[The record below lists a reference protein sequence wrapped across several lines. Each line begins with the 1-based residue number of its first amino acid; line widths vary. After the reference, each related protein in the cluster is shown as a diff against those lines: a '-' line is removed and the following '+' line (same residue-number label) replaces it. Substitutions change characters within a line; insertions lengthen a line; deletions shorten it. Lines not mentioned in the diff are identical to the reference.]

1 MRKIRKKRLGED
13 MKPMG
18 KKRVITL
25 LCSLLLLSG
34 AAEAGAQ
41 SATKQTG
48 AKTKAATTAVTA
60 AKTQKN
66 AASNQMQLAADPV
79 PQIVKNISPSVV
91 GIIGRAPAGQTT
103 ADRNNLMHG
112 TGVIIRSNGWIVTN
126 AHVVNGLQSTV
137 VVTSDGKTYKITDT
151 YVDEISDLALIKIN
165 ASNLKPAVFAK
176 SAQSSQVGE
185 KVVAIGT
192 PISFSFRNSAT
203 VGVVSG
209 LNRAINASYR
219 LIQSDTAINPGNSG
233 GPLVNMKGEV
243 LGINSMKFSA
253 IGVENMG
260 FSIPSETV
268 QYVINQLFK
277 YGEVMRPSLGFNMEE
292 SWSAIVGLPTQD
304 PLTITKVVSDEA
316 KKAGI
321 RENDVL
327 YSIDGKRVTSV
338 VDINELFKSYMPG
351 QTVKLL
357 MQSDGDIVVRKLVL
371 SLDNGADSLYETA
384 AGDAGDEF

>member
-1 MRKIRKKRLGED
+1 
-13 MKPMG
+13 MG
-18 KKRVITL
+18 KKRVMIL
-25 LCSLLLLSG
+25 FCSLLLLSG
-34 AAEAGAQ
+34 AAQAGAQ
-41 SATKQTG
+41 
-48 AKTKAATTAVTA
+48 TA
-60 AKTQKN
+60 AKQGTAKAKTATAAAAAKNQKT
-66 AASNQMQLAADPV
+66 AAPNQLKVTADPV

-137 VVTSDGKTYKITDT
+137 VVTADGKTYKITDT

-176 SAQSSQVGE
+176 SAQSAQVGE

-253 IGVENMG
+253 VGVENMG

-277 YGEVMRPSLGFNMEE
+277 YGEVKRPSLGFSMEE

-304 PLTITKVVSDEA
+304 PLTITKVVSEEA

-327 YSIDGKRVTSV
+327 YSIDGKRVTSI
-338 VDINELFKSYMPG
+338 VDINELFKAYMPG

-371 SLDNGADSLYETA
+371 TAELGEDAIGEAA

>member
-1 MRKIRKKRLGED
+1 MILF
-13 MKPMG
+13 
-18 KKRVITL
+18 
-25 LCSLLLLSG
+25 CSLLLLSG
-34 AAEAGAQ
+34 AAQAGAQ
-41 SATKQTG
+41 TAAKQGTAK
-48 AKTKAATTAVTA
+48 AKTATTAAAVKNQKTA
-60 AKTQKN
+60 AP
-66 AASNQMQLAADPV
+66 NQLKVAADPV

-137 VVTSDGKTYKITDT
+137 VVTADGKTYKITDT

-176 SAQSSQVGE
+176 SAQSAQVGE

-253 IGVENMG
+253 VGVENMG

-277 YGEVMRPSLGFNMEE
+277 YGEVKRPSLGFSMEE

-304 PLTITKVVSDEA
+304 PLTITKVVSEEA

-327 YSIDGKRVTSV
+327 YSIDGKRVTSI
-338 VDINELFKSYMPG
+338 VDINELFKAYMPG

-371 SLDNGADSLYETA
+371 TAELGEDAIGEAA

>member
-1 MRKIRKKRLGED
+1 
-13 MKPMG
+13 MG
-18 KKRVITL
+18 KKRVMIL
-25 LCSLLLLSG
+25 FCSLLLLSG
-34 AAEAGAQ
+34 AAQAGAQ
-41 SATKQTG
+41 
-48 AKTKAATTAVTA
+48 TA
-60 AKTQKN
+60 AKQGTAKAKTATAAAAAKNQKT
-66 AASNQMQLAADPV
+66 AVPNQLKVAADPV
-79 PQIVKNISPSVV
+79 PQIVKDISPSVV

-112 TGVIIRSNGWIVTN
+112 TGVIIRPNGWIVTN

-137 VVTSDGKTYKITDT
+137 VVTADGKTYKITDT

-176 SAQSSQVGE
+176 SAQNAQVGE

-253 IGVENMG
+253 VGVENMG

-277 YGEVMRPSLGFNMEE
+277 YGEVKRPSLGFSMEE

-304 PLTITKVVSDEA
+304 PLTITKVVSEEA

-327 YSIDGKRVTSV
+327 YSIDGKRVTSI
-338 VDINELFKSYMPG
+338 VDINELFKAYMPG

-371 SLDNGADSLYETA
+371 TAELGEDAIGEAA

>member
-1 MRKIRKKRLGED
+1 

-18 KKRVITL
+18 KKRVILL
-25 LCSLLLLSG
+25 LCSLMLLSG

-41 SATKQTG
+41 SAV
-48 AKTKAATTAVTA
+48 KTQTA
-60 AKTQKN
+60 AKTKTTTTAAVKSQKN
-66 AASNQMQLAADPV
+66 TASTKVQVPVDPV
-79 PQIVKNISPSVV
+79 PQIVKNVSPSVV
-91 GIIGRAPAGQTT
+91 GIIGRSTDPADKT
-103 ADRNNLMHG
+103 AANRNNLTHG
-112 TGVIIRSNGWIVTN
+112 TGVIIKSNGWIVTN
-126 AHVVNGLQSTV
+126 AHVVKGLQSTV
-137 VVTSDGKTYKITDT
+137 VVTADGKTYKITDT
-151 YVDEISDLALIKIN
+151 YVDETSDLAVVKIN
-165 ASNLKPAVFAK
+165 ASNLVPAVFAK
-176 SAQSSQVGE
+176 SAQSALVGE

-243 LGINSMKFSA
+243 LGINSMKFA
-253 IGVENMG
+253 AVGVENMG
-260 FSIPSETV
+260 FSIPAETV

-292 SWSAIVGLPTQD
+292 SWSAIVGLPTDD
-304 PLTITKVVSDEA
+304 PLTITKVISDEA
-316 KKAGI
+316 RKAGI
-321 RENDVL
+321 HENDVL

-338 VDINELFKSYMPG
+338 VDINEMFKSYMPG

-371 SLDNGADSLYETA
+371 SQDSGASDDLPSDDS
-384 AGDAGDEF
+384 GDEF

>member
-1 MRKIRKKRLGED
+1 

-18 KKRVITL
+18 KKRVMIL
-25 LCSLLLLSG
+25 FCSLLLLSG
-34 AAEAGAQ
+34 AAQAGAQ
-41 SATKQTG
+41 
-48 AKTKAATTAVTA
+48 TA
-60 AKTQKN
+60 AKQGTAKAKTATAAAAVKNQKT
-66 AASNQMQLAADPV
+66 AAPNQLKVAADPV

-137 VVTSDGKTYKITDT
+137 VVTADGKTYKITDT

-176 SAQSSQVGE
+176 SAQSAQVGE

-253 IGVENMG
+253 VGVENMG

-277 YGEVMRPSLGFNMEE
+277 YGEVKRPSLGFSMEE

-304 PLTITKVVSDEA
+304 PLTITKVVSEEA

-327 YSIDGKRVTSV
+327 YSIDGKRVTSI
-338 VDINELFKSYMPG
+338 VDINELFKAYMPG

-371 SLDNGADSLYETA
+371 TAELGEDAIGEAA

>member
-1 MRKIRKKRLGED
+1 
-13 MKPMG
+13 MG
-18 KKRVITL
+18 KKRVMIL
-25 LCSLLLLSG
+25 FCSLLLLSG
-34 AAEAGAQ
+34 AAQAGAQ
-41 SATKQTG
+41 
-48 AKTKAATTAVTA
+48 TA
-60 AKTQKN
+60 AKQGAAKAKTATAAAAAKNQKT
-66 AASNQMQLAADPV
+66 AAPNQLKVAADPV

-137 VVTSDGKTYKITDT
+137 VVTADGKTYKITDT

-176 SAQSSQVGE
+176 SAQSAQVGE

-253 IGVENMG
+253 VGVENMG

-277 YGEVMRPSLGFNMEE
+277 YGEVKRPSLGFSMEE

-304 PLTITKVVSDEA
+304 PLTITKVVSEEA

-327 YSIDGKRVTSV
+327 YSIDGKRVTSI
-338 VDINELFKSYMPG
+338 VDINELFKAYMPG

-371 SLDNGADSLYETA
+371 TAELGEDAIGEAA

>member
-1 MRKIRKKRLGED
+1 
-13 MKPMG
+13 MG
-18 KKRVITL
+18 KKRVMIL
-25 LCSLLLLSG
+25 FCSLLLLSG
-34 AAEAGAQ
+34 AAQAGAQ
-41 SATKQTG
+41 
-48 AKTKAATTAVTA
+48 TA
-60 AKTQKN
+60 AKQGTAKAKTATAAAAAKNQKT
-66 AASNQMQLAADPV
+66 AVPNQLKVAADPV
-79 PQIVKNISPSVV
+79 PQIVKDISPSVV

-112 TGVIIRSNGWIVTN
+112 TGVIIRPNGWIVTN

-137 VVTSDGKTYKITDT
+137 VVTADGKTYKITDT

-176 SAQSSQVGE
+176 SAQNAQVGE

-253 IGVENMG
+253 VGVENMG

-277 YGEVMRPSLGFNMEE
+277 YGEVKRPSLGFSMEE

-304 PLTITKVVSDEA
+304 PLTITKVVSEEA

-327 YSIDGKRVTSV
+327 YSIDGKRVTSI
-338 VDINELFKSYMPG
+338 VDINELFKAYMPG

-371 SLDNGADSLYETA
+371 TAELGEDAIGEAA
-384 AGDAGDEF
+384 AGDGGDEF

>member
-1 MRKIRKKRLGED
+1 

-18 KKRVITL
+18 KKRVILL
-25 LCSLLLLSG
+25 LCSIMLLSG
-34 AAEAGAQ
+34 AVEAAAAAKPQ
-41 SATKQTG
+41 S
-48 AKTKAATTAVTA
+48 A
-60 AKTQKN
+60 AKTIPSTGAAVKGQKSSAN
-66 AASNQMQLAADPV
+66 TQVQVPTDPV
-79 PQIVKNISPSVV
+79 PQIVKDVSPSVV
-91 GIIGRAPAGQTT
+91 GIIGRATAQTEQMA

-151 YVDEISDLALIKIN
+151 YVDEASDLALIKIN
-165 ASNLKPAVFAK
+165 ASGLRPAVFAK
-176 SAQSSQVGE
+176 SAQNTQVGE

-192 PISFSFRNSAT
+192 PISFSLRNSAT

-209 LNRAINASYR
+209 MNRAVNATYR

-243 LGINSMKFSA
+243 LGINSMKFA
-253 IGVENMG
+253 AVGVENMG

-277 YGEVMRPSLGFNMEE
+277 YGEVRRPSLGVSMEE
-292 SWSAIVGLPTQD
+292 SWSALVGLPTQD

-327 YSIDGKRVTSV
+327 YSIDGKRVNSV

-357 MQSDGDIVVRKLVL
+357 MQSDGDIVIRKLVL
-371 SLDNGADSLYETA
+371 SEGVGMDNESA
-384 AGDAGDEF
+384 AGGEDDDEF

>member
-1 MRKIRKKRLGED
+1 

-18 KKRVITL
+18 KKRVMIL
-25 LCSLLLLSG
+25 FCSLLLLSG
-34 AAEAGAQ
+34 AAQAGAQ
-41 SATKQTG
+41 
-48 AKTKAATTAVTA
+48 TA
-60 AKTQKN
+60 AKQGTAKAKTATAAAAAKNQKTAVPN
-66 AASNQMQLAADPV
+66 PLKVAADPV
-79 PQIVKNISPSVV
+79 PQIVKDISPSVV

-112 TGVIIRSNGWIVTN
+112 TGVIIRPNGWIVTN

-137 VVTSDGKTYKITDT
+137 VVTADGKTYKITDT

-176 SAQSSQVGE
+176 SAQNAQVGE

-253 IGVENMG
+253 VGVENMG

-277 YGEVMRPSLGFNMEE
+277 YGEVKRPSLGFSMEE

-304 PLTITKVVSDEA
+304 PLTITKVVSEEA

-327 YSIDGKRVTSV
+327 YSIDGKRVTSI
-338 VDINELFKSYMPG
+338 VDINELFKAYMPG

-371 SLDNGADSLYETA
+371 TVELGEDAIGEA
-384 AGDAGDEF
+384 AAVDAGDEF

>member
-1 MRKIRKKRLGED
+1 
-13 MKPMG
+13 MG
-18 KKRVITL
+18 KKRVMIL
-25 LCSLLLLSG
+25 FCSLLLLSG
-34 AAEAGAQ
+34 AAQAGAQ
-41 SATKQTG
+41 
-48 AKTKAATTAVTA
+48 TA
-60 AKTQKN
+60 AKQGTAKAKTATAAAAAKNQKT
-66 AASNQMQLAADPV
+66 AAPNQLKVAADPV

-137 VVTSDGKTYKITDT
+137 VVTADGKTYKITDT

-176 SAQSSQVGE
+176 SAQSAQVGE

-253 IGVENMG
+253 VGVENMG

-277 YGEVMRPSLGFNMEE
+277 YGEVKRPSLGFSMEE

-304 PLTITKVVSDEA
+304 PLTITKVVSEEA

-327 YSIDGKRVTSV
+327 YSIDGKRVTSI
-338 VDINELFKSYMPG
+338 VDINELFKAYMPG

-371 SLDNGADSLYETA
+371 TAELGEDAIGEAA

>member
-1 MRKIRKKRLGED
+1 
-13 MKPMG
+13 MG
-18 KKRVITL
+18 KKRVVLL

-34 AAEAGAQ
+34 AAQAGAQ
-41 SATKQTG
+41 NAAKQGTAKSKTANVAAAAKKQT
-48 AKTKAATTAVTA
+48 
-60 AKTQKN
+60 N
-66 AASNQMQLAADPV
+66 AAVNQLQAAADPV

-151 YVDEISDLALIKIN
+151 YADEISDLALIKIN

-176 SAQSSQVGE
+176 SAQSAQVGE

-192 PISFSFRNSAT
+192 PVSFSFRNSAT

-209 LNRAINASYR
+209 LNRAINASYK

-260 FSIPSETV
+260 FSIPAETV
-268 QYVINQLFK
+268 QYVMDQLFK
-277 YGEVMRPSLGFNMEE
+277 YGEVKRPSLGFNMEE

-304 PLTITKVVSDEA
+304 PLTITKVVSEEA

-357 MQSDGDIVVRKLVL
+357 MQSDGDIVVRKLAL
-371 SLDNGADSLYETA
+371 TTDFGTDAIGEAA
-384 AGDAGDEF
+384 AGDSGDEF

>member
-1 MRKIRKKRLGED
+1 

-18 KKRVITL
+18 KKRVMIL
-25 LCSLLLLSG
+25 FCSLLLLSG
-34 AAEAGAQ
+34 AAQAGAQ
-41 SATKQTG
+41 TAAKQGTAK
-48 AKTKAATTAVTA
+48 AKTATTAAAVKNQKTA
-60 AKTQKN
+60 AP
-66 AASNQMQLAADPV
+66 NQLKVAADPV

-137 VVTSDGKTYKITDT
+137 VVTADGKTYKITDT

-176 SAQSSQVGE
+176 SAQSAQVGE

-253 IGVENMG
+253 VGVENMG

-277 YGEVMRPSLGFNMEE
+277 YGEVKRPSLGFSMEE

-304 PLTITKVVSDEA
+304 PLTITKVVSEEA

-327 YSIDGKRVTSV
+327 YSIDGKRVTSI
-338 VDINELFKSYMPG
+338 VDINELFKAYMPG

-371 SLDNGADSLYETA
+371 TAELGEDAIGEAA

>member
-1 MRKIRKKRLGED
+1 
-13 MKPMG
+13 MG
-18 KKRVITL
+18 KKRVMIL
-25 LCSLLLLSG
+25 FCSLLLLSG
-34 AAEAGAQ
+34 AAQAGAQ
-41 SATKQTG
+41 
-48 AKTKAATTAVTA
+48 TA
-60 AKTQKN
+60 AKQGTAKAKTATAAAAAKNQKT
-66 AASNQMQLAADPV
+66 AAPNQLKVAADPV

-137 VVTSDGKTYKITDT
+137 VVTADGKTYKITDT

-176 SAQSSQVGE
+176 SAQSAQVGE

-253 IGVENMG
+253 VGVENMG

-277 YGEVMRPSLGFNMEE
+277 YGEVKRPSLGFSMEE

-304 PLTITKVVSDEA
+304 PLTITKVVSEEA

-327 YSIDGKRVTSV
+327 YSIDGKRVTSI
-338 VDINELFKSYMPG
+338 VDINELFKAYMPG

-371 SLDNGADSLYETA
+371 TA
-384 AGDAGDEF
+384 ELGEDAIGEAVAGDAGDEF

>member
-1 MRKIRKKRLGED
+1 MLF
-13 MKPMG
+13 
-18 KKRVITL
+18 
-25 LCSLLLLSG
+25 CSLMLLGG

-41 SATKQTG
+41 SAVKTQTA
-48 AKTKAATTAVTA
+48 AKTKATTTAAV
-60 AKTQKN
+60 KNQKN
-66 AASNQMQLAADPV
+66 TASTKVQVPVDPV
-79 PQIVKNISPSVV
+79 PQIIKDVSPSVV
-91 GIIGRAPAGQTT
+91 GIIGRSTDPADK
-103 ADRNNLMHG
+103 AAANRNNLTHG
-112 TGVIIRSNGWIVTN
+112 TGVIIKSNGWIVTN

-137 VVTSDGKTYKITDT
+137 VVTADGKTYKITDT
-151 YVDEISDLALIKIN
+151 YVDETSDLAVVKIN
-165 ASNLKPAVFAK
+165 ASNLVPAVFAK
-176 SAQSSQVGE
+176 SAQSAQVGE

-243 LGINSMKFSA
+243 LGINSMKFA
-253 IGVENMG
+253 AVGVENMG
-260 FSIPSETV
+260 FSIPAETV

-277 YGEVMRPSLGFNMEE
+277 YGEVKRPSLGLNMEE
-292 SWSAIVGLPTQD
+292 SWSAIVGLPTDD
-304 PLTITKVVSDEA
+304 PLTITKVISDEA
-316 KKAGI
+316 RKAGI
-321 RENDVL
+321 HENDVL

-338 VDINELFKSYMPG
+338 VDINEMFKSYMPG

-371 SLDNGADSLYETA
+371 SQDSGENDDLPADDS
-384 AGDAGDEF
+384 GDEF

>member
-1 MRKIRKKRLGED
+1 MCINRKIRLGEQ

-18 KKRVITL
+18 KKRVAL
-25 LCSLLLLSG
+25 LFCSLMLLSG

-41 SATKQTG
+41 SA
-48 AKTKAATTAVTA
+48 AKTQTTAKSKSTAVTA
-60 AKTQKN
+60 VKSQQSTKVQVP
-66 AASNQMQLAADPV
+66 ADPV
-79 PQIVKNISPSVV
+79 PQIVKNVSPSVV
-91 GIIGRAPAGQTT
+91 GIIGRSTDPADKT
-103 ADRNNLMHG
+103 AANRNNLAHG
-112 TGVIIRSNGWIVTN
+112 TGVIIKSNGWIVTN

-151 YVDEISDLALIKIN
+151 YVDETSDLALVKIN
-165 ASNLKPAVFAK
+165 AANLQPAVFAK
-176 SAQSSQVGE
+176 SAQNAQVGE

-243 LGINSMKFSA
+243 LGINSMKFA
-253 IGVENMG
+253 AVGVENMG
-260 FSIPSETV
+260 FSIPAETV

-277 YGEVMRPSLGFNMEE
+277 YGEVKRPSLGFSMEE
-292 SWSAIVGLPTQD
+292 SWSAIVGLPTND
-304 PLTITKVVSDEA
+304 PLTITKVVSEEA

-327 YSIDGKRVTSV
+327 YSINGKRVTSV
-338 VDINELFKSYMPG
+338 VDINEMFKSYLPG
-351 QTVKLL
+351 QTVSLL
-357 MQSDGDIVVRKLVL
+357 MQSDGDIVTRKLVL
-371 SLDNGADSLYETA
+371 TQDSGSDENTA
-384 AGDAGDEF
+384 ADDAGDEF

>member
-1 MRKIRKKRLGED
+1 
-13 MKPMG
+13 MG
-18 KKRVITL
+18 KKRVMIL
-25 LCSLLLLSG
+25 FCSLLLLSG
-34 AAEAGAQ
+34 AAQAGAQ
-41 SATKQTG
+41 
-48 AKTKAATTAVTA
+48 TA
-60 AKTQKN
+60 AKQGTAKAKTATAAAAAKNQKT
-66 AASNQMQLAADPV
+66 AAPNQLNVAADPV

-137 VVTSDGKTYKITDT
+137 VVTADGKTYKITDT

-176 SAQSSQVGE
+176 SAQSAQVGE

-253 IGVENMG
+253 VGVENMG

-277 YGEVMRPSLGFNMEE
+277 YGEVKRPSLGFSMEE

-304 PLTITKVVSDEA
+304 PLTITKVVSEEA

-327 YSIDGKRVTSV
+327 YSIDGKRVTSI
-338 VDINELFKSYMPG
+338 VDINELFKAYMPG

-371 SLDNGADSLYETA
+371 TAELGEDAIGEAA

>member
-1 MRKIRKKRLGED
+1 

-18 KKRVITL
+18 KKRVIL
-25 LCSLLLLSG
+25 LFCSLMLLSG

-41 SATKQTG
+41 SAVKTQT
-48 AKTKAATTAVTA
+48 ATKTKATTTAAV
-60 AKTQKN
+60 KSQKN
-66 AASNQMQLAADPV
+66 KASTKVQVPVDPV
-79 PQIVKNISPSVV
+79 PQIVKNVSPSVV
-91 GIIGRAPAGQTT
+91 GIIGRSTDPADKT
-103 ADRNNLMHG
+103 AANRNNLTHG
-112 TGVIIRSNGWIVTN
+112 TGVIIKSNGWIVTN
-126 AHVVNGLQSTV
+126 AHVVKGLQSTV
-137 VVTSDGKTYKITDT
+137 VVTADGKTYKITDT
-151 YVDEISDLALIKIN
+151 YVDETSDLAVVKIN
-165 ASNLKPAVFAK
+165 ASNLVPAVFAK
-176 SAQSSQVGE
+176 SAQSAQVGE

-243 LGINSMKFSA
+243 LGINSMKFAA

-260 FSIPSETV
+260 FSIPAETV

-277 YGEVMRPSLGFNMEE
+277 YGEVKRPSLGFNMEE
-292 SWSAIVGLPTQD
+292 SWSAIVGLPTDD
-304 PLTITKVVSDEA
+304 PLTITKVISDEA
-316 KKAGI
+316 RKAGI
-321 RENDVL
+321 HENDVL

-338 VDINELFKSYMPG
+338 VDINEMFKSYMPG

-357 MQSDGDIVVRKLVL
+357 IQSDGDIVVRKLVL
-371 SLDNGADSLYETA
+371 SQDSGSNEDLPADDS
-384 AGDAGDEF
+384 GDEF

>member
-1 MRKIRKKRLGED
+1 

-18 KKRVITL
+18 KKRVMIL
-25 LCSLLLLSG
+25 FCSLLLLSG
-34 AAEAGAQ
+34 AAQAGAQ
-41 SATKQTG
+41 
-48 AKTKAATTAVTA
+48 TA
-60 AKTQKN
+60 AKQGTAKAKTATAAAAAKNQKT
-66 AASNQMQLAADPV
+66 AAPNQLKVTADPV

-137 VVTSDGKTYKITDT
+137 VVTADGKTYKITDT

-176 SAQSSQVGE
+176 SAQSAQVGE

-253 IGVENMG
+253 VGVENMG

-277 YGEVMRPSLGFNMEE
+277 YGEVKRPSLGFSMEE

-304 PLTITKVVSDEA
+304 PLTITKVVSEEA

-327 YSIDGKRVTSV
+327 YSIDGKRVTSI
-338 VDINELFKSYMPG
+338 VDINELFKAYMPG

-371 SLDNGADSLYETA
+371 TAELGEDAIGEAA

>member
-1 MRKIRKKRLGED
+1 

-18 KKRVITL
+18 KKRVIL
-25 LCSLLLLSG
+25 LFCSIMLLSG
-34 AAEAGAQ
+34 AAQAGAQ
-41 SATKQTG
+41 SATKSQSIAK
-48 AKTKAATTAVTA
+48 AKTSAITA
-60 AKTQKN
+60 AQSPKSTIVTQV
-66 AASNQMQLAADPV
+66 QVPADPV
-79 PQIVKNISPSVV
+79 PQIVKNVSPSVV
-91 GIIGRAPAGQTT
+91 GIIGRATAQAGQTAT
-103 ADRNNLMHG
+103 DRNNLAHG
-112 TGVIIRSNGWIVTN
+112 TGVVIKSNGWIVTN

-151 YVDEISDLALIKIN
+151 YVDETSDLALIKIN
-165 ASNLKPAVFAK
+165 ASNLHPAVFAK
-176 SAQSSQVGE
+176 SAQSAQVGE

-192 PISFSFRNSAT
+192 PISFSFRNSAS

-209 LNRAINASYR
+209 LNRAINGSYR

-233 GPLVNMKGEV
+233 GPLVDMKGEV
-243 LGINSMKFSA
+243 LGINSMKYA
-253 IGVENMG
+253 AVGVENMG

-277 YGEVMRPSLGFNMEE
+277 YGEVKRPYLGFSMEE
-292 SWSAIVGLPTQD
+292 SWSAMIGLPTQD
-304 PLTITKVVSDEA
+304 PLTITKVISDEA
-316 KKAGI
+316 KKADI

-357 MQSDGDIVVRKLVL
+357 MQSGGDIVERKLVL
-371 SLDNGADSLYETA
+371 SQDRSS
-384 AGDAGDEF
+384 GDEWTAGDEAGDES

>member
-1 MRKIRKKRLGED
+1 

-18 KKRVITL
+18 KKRVILL
-25 LCSLLLLSG
+25 LCSLMLLSG

-41 SATKQTG
+41 SASKSQTSV
-48 AKTKAATTAVTA
+48 KTKSTASVA
-60 AKTQKN
+60 AKSQK
-66 AASNQMQLAADPV
+66 SVVSTKVQIPADPV
-79 PQIVKNISPSVV
+79 PQIVKNVSPSVV
-91 GIIGRAPAGQTT
+91 GIIGRSTDPADKT
-103 ADRNNLMHG
+103 AANRNNLAHG
-112 TGVIIRSNGWIVTN
+112 TGVIIKSNGWIVTN
-126 AHVVNGLQSTV
+126 AHVVDGLQSTV
-137 VVTSDGKTYKITDT
+137 VVTADGKTYKITDT

-165 ASNLKPAVFAK
+165 ASNLQTAVFAK
-176 SAQSSQVGE
+176 SVQNAQVGE

-192 PISFSFRNSAT
+192 PVSFSFRNSAT

-243 LGINSMKFSA
+243 LGINSMKFA
-253 IGVENMG
+253 AVGVENMG
-260 FSIPSETV
+260 FSIPAETV

-277 YGEVMRPSLGFNMEE
+277 YGEVKRPSLGFSMEE

-304 PLTITKVVSDEA
+304 PLTITKIVSDEA

-338 VDINELFKSYMPG
+338 VDINEMFKSYMPG

-357 MQSDGDIVVRKLVL
+357 MQSDGDIVTRKLVL
-371 SLDNGADSLYETA
+371 TQGSGVDVSTLAD
-384 AGDAGDEF
+384 DDGDEF

>member
-1 MRKIRKKRLGED
+1 
-13 MKPMG
+13 MG
-18 KKRVITL
+18 KKRVMIL
-25 LCSLLLLSG
+25 FCSLLLLSG
-34 AAEAGAQ
+34 AAQAGAQ
-41 SATKQTG
+41 
-48 AKTKAATTAVTA
+48 TA
-60 AKTQKN
+60 AKQGTAKAKTATAAAAAKNQKTAVPN
-66 AASNQMQLAADPV
+66 PLKVAADPV
-79 PQIVKNISPSVV
+79 PQIVKDISPSVV

-112 TGVIIRSNGWIVTN
+112 TGVIIRPNGWIVTN

-137 VVTSDGKTYKITDT
+137 VVTADGKTYKITDT

-176 SAQSSQVGE
+176 SAQNAQVGE

-253 IGVENMG
+253 VGVENMG

-277 YGEVMRPSLGFNMEE
+277 YGEVKRPSLGFSMEE

-304 PLTITKVVSDEA
+304 PLTITKVVSEEA

-327 YSIDGKRVTSV
+327 YSIDGKRVTSI
-338 VDINELFKSYMPG
+338 VDINELFKAYMPG

-371 SLDNGADSLYETA
+371 TVELGEDAIGEA
-384 AGDAGDEF
+384 AAVDAGDEF

>member
-1 MRKIRKKRLGED
+1 
-13 MKPMG
+13 MG
-18 KKRVITL
+18 KKRVMIL
-25 LCSLLLLSG
+25 FCSLLLLSG
-34 AAEAGAQ
+34 AAQAGAQ
-41 SATKQTG
+41 
-48 AKTKAATTAVTA
+48 TA
-60 AKTQKN
+60 AKQGTAKAKTATAAAAVKNQKT
-66 AASNQMQLAADPV
+66 AAPNQLKVAADPV

-137 VVTSDGKTYKITDT
+137 VVTADGKTYKITDT

-176 SAQSSQVGE
+176 SAQSAQVGE

-253 IGVENMG
+253 VGVENMG

-277 YGEVMRPSLGFNMEE
+277 YGEVKRPSLGFSMEE

-304 PLTITKVVSDEA
+304 PLTITKVVSEEA

-327 YSIDGKRVTSV
+327 YSIDGKRVTSI
-338 VDINELFKSYMPG
+338 VDINELFKAYMPG

-371 SLDNGADSLYETA
+371 TAELGEDAIGEAA

>member
-1 MRKIRKKRLGED
+1 
-13 MKPMG
+13 MG
-18 KKRVITL
+18 KKRVMIL
-25 LCSLLLLSG
+25 FCSLLLLSG
-34 AAEAGAQ
+34 AAQAGAQ
-41 SATKQTG
+41 
-48 AKTKAATTAVTA
+48 TA
-60 AKTQKN
+60 AKQGTAKAKTATAAAAAKNQKT
-66 AASNQMQLAADPV
+66 AAPNQLKVAADPV

-112 TGVIIRSNGWIVTN
+112 TGVIIRPNGWIVTN

-137 VVTSDGKTYKITDT
+137 VVTADGKTYKITDT

-176 SAQSSQVGE
+176 SAQNAQVGE

-253 IGVENMG
+253 VGVENMG

-277 YGEVMRPSLGFNMEE
+277 YGEVKRPSLGFSMEE

-304 PLTITKVVSDEA
+304 PLTITKVVSEEA

-327 YSIDGKRVTSV
+327 YSIDGKRVTSI
-338 VDINELFKSYMPG
+338 VDINELFKAYMPG

-371 SLDNGADSLYETA
+371 TAELGEDAIGEAA

>member
-1 MRKIRKKRLGED
+1 
-13 MKPMG
+13 MG
-18 KKRVITL
+18 KKRVMIL
-25 LCSLLLLSG
+25 FCSLLLLSG
-34 AAEAGAQ
+34 AAQAGAQ
-41 SATKQTG
+41 
-48 AKTKAATTAVTA
+48 TA
-60 AKTQKN
+60 AKQGTAKAKTATAAAAAKNQKTAVPN
-66 AASNQMQLAADPV
+66 PLKVAADPV
-79 PQIVKNISPSVV
+79 PQIVKDISPSVV

-112 TGVIIRSNGWIVTN
+112 TGVIIRPNGWIVTN

-137 VVTSDGKTYKITDT
+137 VVTADGKTYKITDT

-176 SAQSSQVGE
+176 SAQNAQVGE

-253 IGVENMG
+253 VGVENMG

-277 YGEVMRPSLGFNMEE
+277 YGEVKRPSLGFSMEE

-304 PLTITKVVSDEA
+304 PLTITKVVSEEA

-327 YSIDGKRVTSV
+327 YSIDGKRVTSI
-338 VDINELFKSYMPG
+338 VDINELFKAYMPG

-371 SLDNGADSLYETA
+371 TAELGEGAIGEA
-384 AGDAGDEF
+384 AAVDAGDEF

>member
-1 MRKIRKKRLGED
+1 

>member
-1 MRKIRKKRLGED
+1 

-18 KKRVITL
+18 KKRVMIL
-25 LCSLLLLSG
+25 FCSLLLLSG
-34 AAEAGAQ
+34 AAQAGAQ
-41 SATKQTG
+41 
-48 AKTKAATTAVTA
+48 TA
-60 AKTQKN
+60 AKQGTAKAKTAKAAAAAKNQKN
-66 AASNQMQLAADPV
+66 AAPNQLNVAADPV

-137 VVTSDGKTYKITDT
+137 VVTADGKTYKITDT

-176 SAQSSQVGE
+176 SAQSAQVGE

-253 IGVENMG
+253 VGVENMG

-277 YGEVMRPSLGFNMEE
+277 YGEVKRPSLGFSMEE

-304 PLTITKVVSDEA
+304 PLTITKVVSEEA

-327 YSIDGKRVTSV
+327 YSIDGKRVTSI
-338 VDINELFKSYMPG
+338 VDINELFKAYMPG

-371 SLDNGADSLYETA
+371 TAELGEDAIGEAA

>member
-1 MRKIRKKRLGED
+1 

-41 SATKQTG
+41 SPTKQTAA

-66 AASNQMQLAADPV
+66 AASDQMQVAADPV

-371 SLDNGADSLYETA
+371 SLDNGADSLYEAA

>member
-1 MRKIRKKRLGED
+1 
-13 MKPMG
+13 MG
-18 KKRVITL
+18 KKRVMIL
-25 LCSLLLLSG
+25 FCSLLLLSG
-34 AAEAGAQ
+34 AAQAGAQ
-41 SATKQTG
+41 TAAKQGTAK
-48 AKTKAATTAVTA
+48 AKTATTAAAVKNQKTA
-60 AKTQKN
+60 AP
-66 AASNQMQLAADPV
+66 NQLKVAADPV

-137 VVTSDGKTYKITDT
+137 VVTADGKTYKITDT

-176 SAQSSQVGE
+176 SAQSAQVGE

-253 IGVENMG
+253 VGVENMG

-277 YGEVMRPSLGFNMEE
+277 YGEVKRPSLGFSMEE

-304 PLTITKVVSDEA
+304 PLTITKVVSEEA

-327 YSIDGKRVTSV
+327 YSIDGKRVTSI
-338 VDINELFKSYMPG
+338 VDINELFKAYMPG

-371 SLDNGADSLYETA
+371 TAELGEDAIGEAA

>member
-1 MRKIRKKRLGED
+1 
-13 MKPMG
+13 MG

-41 SATKQTG
+41 SPTKQTAA

-66 AASNQMQLAADPV
+66 AASDQMQVAADPV

-371 SLDNGADSLYETA
+371 SLDNGADSLYEAA